1 LATNNLTTRFT
12 MTTRSDAALSEPLAD
27 PDTFAAGPPWSLFAQ
42 LRDDEPVAWT
52 PEPEPHSGFWSLT
65 RHADIVAASR
75 DWETFT
81 SSRGVSLEELDD
93 DQLRV
98 RTALIDT
105 DPPRHAELRKVV
117 ASAFVPRVINGYETF
132 LRGIVA
138 HALDAALPTGRF
150 DFVSAVSSE
159 IPVRVLCRL
168 LAVPDEDRNLLTGW
182 GDRLVGH
189 TDPELADVLL
199 GSDESEEY
207 RLVPFRS
214 PAALEVFEYG
224 RQIQAQR
231 RANPTGDVIT
241 RLVEAEI
248 DGAPLSQQDLD
259 NYFLLLSLAGQ
270 ETTRQAITLAMLTL
284 IEHPEVLTR
293 LQEQPELLEG
303 AALDELLRWGPPV
316 LHMRRTVTHD
326 VQFGDV
332 QMKAGDK
339 VAMWF
344 PSGNRDE
351 RVIPHADRIDLDRPT
366 VDLLTFGK
374 GGPHFCMGSFLA
386 KMELR
391 VTLEE
396 LTSRID
402 SAVLDGPVERV
413 RSNFVNGVKRM
424 PVAVT
429 TRSG

>member
-1 LATNNLTTRFT
+1 
-12 MTTRSDAALSEPLAD
+12 M
-27 PDTFAAGPPWSLFAQ
+27 
-42 LRDDEPVAWT
+42 
-52 PEPEPHSGFWSLT
+52 
-65 RHADIVAASR
+65 SR

-93 DQLRV
+93 DQLEV

-105 DPPRHAELRKVV
+105 DPPRHTELRKIV
-117 ASAFVPRVINGYETF
+117 AGAFVPRVINGYETF
-132 LRGIVA
+132 LRGLVA
-138 HALDAALPTGRF
+138 HSLDAAVAQGTF

-168 LAVPDEDRNLLTGW
+168 LAVPDEDRDRITRW

-199 GSDESEEY
+199 GSEESEKY

-224 RQIQAQR
+224 RQIQQER
-231 RANPTGDVIT
+231 RAHPTGDVIS

-248 DGAPLSQQDLD
+248 DGAALSQQDLD
-259 NYFLLLSLAGQ
+259 NYFLLLTLAGQ
-270 ETTRQAITLAMLTL
+270 ETTRQAISLAMLTL
-284 IEHPEVLTR
+284 IEHPEALATLR
-293 LQEQPELLEG
+293 ERPHLLSG
-303 AALDELLRWGPPV
+303 AGLDELLRWGAPV
-316 LHMRRTVTHD
+316 YHMRRTATRD
-326 VQFGDV
+326 VEFAGV
-332 QMKAGDK
+332 SMKAGDK

-344 PSGNRDE
+344 MSGNRDDRAIE
-351 RVIPHADRIDLDRPT
+351 RPNQLDLGRDSI
-366 VDLLTFGK
+366 DLLTFGK

-396 LTSRID
+396 LVARID
-402 SAVLDGPVERV
+402 STSLAGPVERV

-424 PVAVT
+424 PVSVSAA
-429 TRSG
+429 

>member
-1 LATNNLTTRFT
+1 LPEKGDT
-12 MTTRSDAALSEPLAD
+12 MTSTHDGRLAAPLAD
-27 PDTFAAGPPWSLFAQ
+27 PDTFQDGPPWALYKQ
-42 LRDDEPVAWT
+42 LRDEEPVAWT
-52 PEPEPHSGFWSLT
+52 PEDAPHSGFWSVT
-65 RHADIVAASR
+65 RHEDIVAVSR

-81 SSRGVSLEELDD
+81 SSKGVSLEELDQ
-93 DQLRV
+93 DQLEV

-105 DPPRHAELRKVV
+105 DPPRHTELRKVA
-117 ASAFVPRVINGYETF
+117 ASAFFPRVISGYESF
-132 LRGIVA
+132 LRGVVA
-138 HALDAALPTGRF
+138 HTLDTALKSSSF
-150 DFVSAVSSE
+150 DFVHAVSSE

-168 LAVPDEDRNLLTGW
+168 LAVPDEDRNQLTSW

-199 GSDESEEY
+199 GSEESEKY

-224 RQIQAQR
+224 RAVQAER

-241 RLVEAEI
+241 RLVEAEV
-248 DGAPLSQQDLD
+248 DGEPLSQRDLD
-259 NYFLLLSLAGQ
+259 NYFLLLALAGQ

-284 IEHPEVLTR
+284 IEQPQVLAR
-293 LQEQPELLEG
+293 LQEQPELLKG
-303 AALDELLRWGPPV
+303 PALDEMLRWGPPV
-316 LHMRRTVTHD
+316 HHMRRTTTRD
-326 VQFGDV
+326 VELNGV
-332 QMKAGDK
+332 QMRTGDK
-339 VAMWF
+339 VAIWF
-344 PSGNRDE
+344 AAGNRDE
-351 RVIPHADRIDLDRPT
+351 RAIERPDEIDLDRPS

-374 GGPHFCMGSFLA
+374 GGPHFCMGSHLA

-396 LTSRID
+396 LVARID
-402 SAVLDGPVERV
+402 TARLDGPVERV

-429 TRSG
+429 TR